1 MLQKEIIK
9 KFNDITKDLLNDMK
23 GIIGSSYSFKFNM
36 ISRVNSSLPIQK
48 FNVNVLKFKKYIL
61 EKNPEYFTNES
72 IIINELKDFSDN
84 EKEYYMNEY
93 YYLKNIYENID
104 NQSKDNL
111 WDILIVLTYL
121 CENYHNN

>member
-23 GIIGSSYSFKFNM
+23 DIIGSSYSFKFNM

-72 IIINELKDFSDN
+72 IIINELKDFSDS
-84 EKEYYMNEY
+84 EREYYMNEY

-104 NQSKDNL
+104 NQSKENL

-121 CENYHNN
+121 CESYHK